1 MLRVGQGYDLH
12 RLAMGCPLWVGGL
25 HLESVFGSV
34 AHSDGDALV
43 HAVIDAIL
51 SPLGLGDIGK
61 LFPDADPRW
70 KNADSVAMLASVKER
85 FLAEVVVL
93 SLDAV
98 VVLDSPKI
106 GPHTDAMR
114 ARIAGALGIPV
125 SRVNVK
131 GKTTENTQ
139 AYVYEA
145 MAVCLMDDVRP
156 EKQE

>member
-12 RLAMGCPLWVGGL
+12 RLAMGRPLWAGGVR
-25 HLESVFGSV
+25 LEGVFGSV

-43 HAVIDAIL
+43 HAVIDAIV
-51 SPLGLGDIGK
+51 SPLGLGDIGR
-61 LFPDADPRW
+61 LFPDTDPRW

-85 FLAEVVVL
+85 FLSGVNVL

-114 ARIAGALGIPV
+114 SRIAGALGIPA

-131 GKTTENTQ
+131 GKTTENTK

-145 MAVCLMDDVRP
+145 MAVCLLDDERP